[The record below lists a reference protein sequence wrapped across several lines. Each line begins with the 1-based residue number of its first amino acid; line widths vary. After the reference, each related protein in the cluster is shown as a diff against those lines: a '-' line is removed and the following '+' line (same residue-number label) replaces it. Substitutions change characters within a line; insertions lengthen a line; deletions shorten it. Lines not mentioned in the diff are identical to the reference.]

1 MDWKDFFKLSVI
13 KEGPSG
19 GHPYFHSELKVP
31 ENFSME
37 ELLIKEFDHLELTP
51 QEKKHLTI
59 NHRKIL
65 LRERYFH
72 CAEFERI
79 VLNFLERLAHEK
91 DQELTFST
99 SGGGIY
105 LFVALLKHPEV
116 LKEKKLICYTSEFPL
131 LNAKFS
137 QGKEPNLVLIH
148 KKEAPSYFKNL
159 PTLWQSP
166 L

>member
-1 MDWKDFFKLSVI
+1 MDWKDFFKLTVM
-13 KEGPSG
+13 KDGPNG

-37 ELLIKEFDHLELTP
+37 ELLIKEFDHLGLPPHER
-51 QEKKHLTI
+51 KYLTI

-79 VLNFLERLAHEK
+79 TQNFIERLAHEK
-91 DQELTFST
+91 DQVLTFST

-105 LFVALLKHPEV
+105 LFVALLKHP
-116 LKEKKLICYTSEFPL
+116 LLLREKKLICYTTEFPL
-131 LNAKFS
+131 LNAKFV
-137 QGKEPNLVLIH
+137 QGQEPNLILVH
-148 KKEAPSYFKNL
+148 QKEAPSFFKHI
-159 PTLWQSP
+159 PTLWQNP